1 MIKFKSPVGTISDG
15 GAPLY
20 LDDFV
25 DIQDTQARYGISY
38 LEYISLNNNG
48 IIVDGMSIT
57 GAGPYTIQPGYIYLD
72 DDLRF
77 FPSTNIATLTGYIV
91 VDTDLVESR
100 VFFDGN
106 NNPIKVTK
114 RAKWQA
120 GAPAM
125 GFDGVNVATLTSI
138 TGSGNDYKLGQFVR
152 GVPKGGIIMWDNNG
166 YIPLGFAL
174 CDGSFG
180 TPNLTG
186 KFVRAN
192 TTAGG
197 TGGSGSF
204 TIATGNL
211 PSHSHSI
218 TAAANHQHGI
228 LNDGDHGHRIRSS
241 NVSMGVPLTWTIAI
255 ESASVGGDEGY
266 VYATNDLS
274 SLPLDPSVY
283 IARNGAHDHG
293 AFTVANG
300 AHDHGAATGN
310 TGSGTA
316 INFVPTYHDLI
327 FIKRIA

>member
-1 MIKFKSPVGTISDG
+1 MIKIISPASSLLDG
-15 GAPLY
+15 GFPLY
-20 LDDFV
+20 YDDLA
-25 DIQDTQARYGISY
+25 DIQDTQARYGISHFKS
-38 LEYISLNNNG
+38 ISLYNNG
-48 IIVDGMSIT
+48 IITEGLSVT
-57 GAGPYTIQPGYIYLD
+57 GVGPYNISQGYVYLD
-72 DDLRF
+72 GDLRF
-77 FPSTNIATLTGYIV
+77 FPSTNIAALNGYIV
-91 VDTDLVESR
+91 ADTDLVESR

-106 NNPIKVTK
+106 NNPVKVTK

-120 GAPAM
+120 GSPAM
-125 GFDGVNVATLTSI
+125 GFDGISIFYLTNI
-138 TGSGNDYKLGQFVR
+138 SGAGADFFLSNFTR
-152 GVPKGGIIMWDNNG
+152 GVPTGGIIMWDNNG

>member
-1 MIKFKSPVGTISDG
+1 MIKLKSPVGTISDG
-15 GAPLY
+15 GAPIY
-20 LDDFV
+20 LDDLI
-25 DIQDTQARYGISY
+25 DIQDTQARYGITHLKS
-38 LEYISLNNNG
+38 IQLNNNG
-48 IIVDGMSIT
+48 IVVEGIGVS
-57 GAGPYTIQPGYIYLD
+57 GAGPYNLAQGYVYLD
-72 DDLRF
+72 GDLRF
-77 FPSTNIATLTGYIV
+77 FPSTNIAALNGYIV
-91 VDTDLVESR
+91 ADTDLVESR
-100 VFFDGN
+100 IFFDGS
-106 NNPIKVTK
+106 NNPVKVTK

-120 GAPAM
+120 GGLAM
-125 GFDGVNVATLTSI
+125 GFDGINIITYTAATSEGYSYSLSNYT
-138 TGSGNDYKLGQFVR
+138 R
-152 GVPKGGIIMWDNNG
+152 GVPYGGIIMWNNNG

-218 TAAANHQHGI
+218 TAAADHQHGI

-241 NVSMGVPLTWTIAI
+241 NVSMGFPLTWTIAI
-255 ESASVGGDEGY
+255 EPASVAGDEGY

-274 SLPLDPSVY
+274 SLPLNPSIY

>member
-138 TGSGNDYKLGQFVR
+138 TGAGNDYKLGQFVR

-218 TAAANHQHGI
+218 TAEPNHVHVIFG
-228 LNDGDHGHRIRSS
+228 DGGHTHKIRSS
-241 NVSMGVPLTWTIAI
+241 NTTLMQTYNWTFAVENI
-255 ESASVGGDEGY
+255 GGNGDEGY
-266 VYATNDLS
+266 VYHSDNGTTENAAVNFIEQVANHAHSGSTGGD
-274 SLPLDPSVY
+274 
-283 IARNGAHDHG
+283 GAHAHG
-293 AFTVANG
+293 G
-300 AHDHGAATGN
+300 ATGN

-327 FIKRIA
+327 FIQRIA